1 MRRGFK
7 AEAKRLALEVRAE
20 LGLGSHEPLDPYG
33 LAGLYG
39 IPIFSLNELTAHDCP
54 PDAITY
60 FTQVRQAA
68 FSAALVPL
76 GSARFII
83 ENAVHADTRRRAS
96 IAHEMAHVILEHQF
110 STALLTFDGCR
121 SVGREI
127 EAEANQLGG
136 ELLIPYKAALSAAR
150 ASWPDDQVA
159 QYYGVSQAFAAM
171 RMNPSGARKVAE
183 RQREAYERRVRI
195 RR

>member
-20 LGLGSHEPLDPYG
+20 LELGSHAPLDPYG

-96 IAHEMAHVILEHQF
+96 IAHEMPISHARTH
-110 STALLTFDGCR
+110 
-121 SVGREI
+121 
-127 EAEANQLGG
+127 
-136 ELLIPYKAALSAAR
+136 AALAAGRQRRVVVGFMAASLGSGVQARVVDGRGTTSLSGSVVR
-150 ASWPDDQVA
+150 AS
-159 QYYGVSQAFAAM
+159 
-171 RMNPSGARKVAE
+171 R
-183 RQREAYERRVRI
+183 
-195 RR
+195 